1 MTAMSDRE
9 VYPYA
14 PVVLVALELRHPTAE
29 PLSRAAQ
36 VKIKQLLGK
45 GLPLPRQA
53 TMTNIQA
60 TLGAVQPEVTTE
72 TAPQYVSRD
81 RTMAVTF
88 RSGAVIVETTRY
100 ARYERFREIVA
111 LAVEARQA
119 VEPVAGIERLGLRYI
134 NEIRVPDVGD
144 TLASWEP
151 WVDRTL
157 LGPAPV
163 VDRLGFIAAQLQG
176 VMILDGG
183 DGKAIALRYGPRGGY
198 AVDPEGS
205 LKRPTPAPGPFFLL
219 DIDSFWMPTDDV
231 PEFDPKQLLTLGD
244 ELHEPVR
251 TLFENLITERLR
263 EEVLRD
269 AG

>member
-1 MTAMSDRE
+1 MADRE
-9 VYPYA
+9 VYPNA
-14 PVVLVALELRHPTAE
+14 PVVLVALELRHPAAE

-45 GLPLPRQA
+45 RLPLPRRA
-53 TMTNIQA
+53 TTTNIQA

-88 RSGAVIVETTRY
+88 RSEAIIVETTRY
-100 ARYERFREIVA
+100 ARYERFRDVVA

-119 VEPVAGIERLGLRYI
+119 IEPVAGIERLGLRYI

-144 TLASWEP
+144 TLTSWEP
-151 WVDRTL
+151 WVNRSL
-157 LGPAPV
+157 LGPTSV
-163 VDRLGFIAAQLQG
+163 IERLGFNAARLQG
-176 VMILDGG
+176 VMMLDR
-183 DGKAIALRYGPRGGY
+183 DEGKAIVLRYGPRGGY
-198 AVDPEGS
+198 AVDPQGS

-219 DIDSFWMPTDDV
+219 DIDSFWTPTNDI
-231 PEFDPKQLLTLGD
+231 PELDPKELVTLGD

-251 TLFENLITERLR
+251 TLFESLITERLR
-263 EEVLRD
+263 REVLRH
-269 AG
+269 AE

>member
-1 MTAMSDRE
+1 MTSMSDRQ
-9 VYPYA
+9 VYPNA
-14 PVVLVALELRHPTAE
+14 PVVLLSLELRHPTAE

-36 VKIKQLLGK
+36 LKVKQLLGK
-45 GLPLPRQA
+45 RLPLPRQA
-53 TMTNIQA
+53 TMTSIQA

-100 ARYERFREIVA
+100 AQYERFRDVVA

-119 VEPVAGIERLGLRYI
+119 IDPVVGVERLGLRYI

-157 LGPAPV
+157 LGPASV
-163 VDRLGFIAAQLQG
+163 VDRLGFNTAQLQG
-176 VMILDGG
+176 VVMLDQ
-183 DGKAIALRYGPRGGY
+183 DAGKAIVLRYGPRGGY

-219 DIDSFWMPTDDV
+219 DIDSFWVPTDNV
-231 PEFDPKQLLTLGD
+231 PELDPKELLTLGD
-244 ELHEPVR
+244 ELHQPVR

-263 EEVLRD
+263 EEVLRH
-269 AG
+269 GG

>member
-1 MTAMSDRE
+1 MVDRE
-9 VYPYA
+9 VYPNA

-36 VKIKQLLGK
+36 VKMKQLLGRR
-45 GLPLPRQA
+45 LPLPRQA

-88 RSGAVIVETTRY
+88 RSQAIIVETTRY
-100 ARYERFREIVA
+100 ARYERFRDVVA

-134 NEIRVPDVGD
+134 NEIRVPDVED
-144 TLASWEP
+144 RLTSWEP
-151 WVDRTL
+151 WVHQTL

-163 VDRLGFIAAQLQG
+163 IERLGFNAAGLQG
-176 VMILDGG
+176 IVMLDQGA
-183 DGKAIALRYGPRGGY
+183 GKAIVLRYGPREGY
-198 AVDPEGS
+198 AVDPHGS

-219 DIDSFWMPTDDV
+219 DIDSYWTPTDEI
-231 PEFDPKQLLTLGD
+231 PELDPKELVTLGD

-251 TLFENLITERLR
+251 TLFENFITERLR
-263 EEVLRD
+263 REVLRH
-269 AG
+269 GG

>member
-1 MTAMSDRE
+1 MTSMSDRE
-9 VYPYA
+9 LYPNA
-14 PVVLVALELRHPTAE
+14 AVVLVALELRHPTAE

-36 VKIKQLLGK
+36 VRIKQLLGK
-45 GLPLPRQA
+45 RLPLPRTA

-60 TLGAVQPEVTTE
+60 TLGAIQPEVTTE
-72 TAPQYVSRD
+72 AAPQYVSRD

-88 RSGAVIVETTRY
+88 RSGSVIVETTRY
-100 ARYERFREIVA
+100 VRYERFREVVA

-119 VEPVAGIERLGLRYI
+119 IEPVAGIERLGLRYI

-151 WVDRTL
+151 WVDPTL
-157 LGPAPV
+157 LGPVSV
-163 VDRLGFIAAQLQG
+163 VERLDFNAAQLQG
-176 VMILDGG
+176 IMLLDGNS
-183 DGKAIALRYGPRGGY
+183 GKATILRYGPRVGY

-205 LKRPTPAPGPFFLL
+205 LKRPAPPPGPFFLL
-219 DIDSFWMPTDDV
+219 DIDSFWTPSDDI
-231 PEFDPKQLLTLGD
+231 PELDPKEVLTLGD

-269 AG
+269 GG